1 MILVENKIG
10 LFLDFKTYIKNTS
23 KLYDFSS
30 DEIKEI
36 NTIIEKGTY
45 IVRKDRK
52 IIRVDKQ
59 SDIEAKKGE
68 ELLFHIR
75 YNKNDTFMLENPVP
89 YKNTPFTE
97 DNVNNLNNKIWYV
110 LDPSNPNIKSEK
122 ENYFLCVNDIIKMGN
137 IKLIVQKIYIK
148 LLEQLKDKEMKEK
161 DKEKQ
166 EEKEEKEEKEE
177 INNTYD
183 INSLNKEGGPIFN
196 FEPQPKN
203 YFISTEKA
211 KNEGKECYICHS
223 VECDKDNPIISFCDC
238 NDVHFTCLK
247 EELKKKVTNVENE
260 KKTVKNY
267 YINGCNCK
275 KCNYIYPLKFKIE
288 EIEEP
293 FNLIDIDEPKGCDY
307 IIFESI
313 EYKVYYGYLK
323 LVFVIQL
330 NDEKIKIGRKKE
342 NDMIIRDPSISRMHA
357 VLEYD
362 KKKGK
367 IILKNENEKYGTSV
381 LIKKSLKINENKIKL
396 QVGRSIV
403 EANIMKKGEFEKII
417 DKNTQNPLPRKE

>member
-1 MILVENKIG
+1 MILVKDKIV
-10 LFLDFKTYIKNTS
+10 LFLDFKTYTKNSS
-23 KLYDFSS
+23 KLYDYSS

-36 NTIIEKGTY
+36 KKIIEKGTY

-75 YNKNDTFMLENPVP
+75 NNKNGTFMLENPVP
-89 YKNTPFTE
+89 TKNTPFTE
-97 DNVNNLNNKIWYV
+97 DNINNLNNKIWYI
-110 LDPSNPNIKSEK
+110 LQKNNSNTKK
-122 ENYFLCVNDIIKMGN
+122 ENENYLLCVNDIIKMGN
-137 IKLIVQKIYIK
+137 IKLIVQKIHINH
-148 LLEQLKDKEMKEK
+148 LEQLKEKEIKANDKEE
-161 DKEKQ
+161 Q
-166 EEKEEKEEKEE
+166 EEKEG
-177 INNTYD
+177 INKNYD

-196 FEPQPKN
+196 FLPQPKN
-203 YFISTEKA
+203 YFISKEKA

-223 VECDKDNPIISFCDC
+223 TECNKDNPIISFCDC

-247 EELKKKVTNVENE
+247 EELKKKVTNIENK

-267 YINGCNCK
+267 YINGYNCK

-288 EIEEP
+288 EIEQP

-330 NDEKIKIGRKKE
+330 NNEPIKIGRKKD
-342 NDMIIRDPSISRMHA
+342 NDMIIRDPSISKIHA
-357 VLEYD
+357 ELEYD
-362 KKKGK
+362 KKQGK
-367 IILKNENEKYGTSV
+367 IILKNENEKYGTLV
-381 LIKKSLKINENKIKL
+381 LIKKSLKINENKIKF
-396 QVGRSIV
+396 QIGRTII

-417 DKNTQNPLPRKE
+417 NKNTQNPLPKKE